1 MRYRHGSREVGEVM
15 MRDEVFNGRGH
26 GACGLV
32 VESEDDDP
40 AMRSRW
46 IGADVPET
54 AVEGKHDSL
63 LGDRGG
69 QHLRIRV
76 AREVLGEHGVRVDP
90 VLRQALVELDL
101 HGAVRSGTR
110 CGAAQGP
117 PAPDARRR
125 PLPRGSP
132 ARSTPGTPRGSPRRT
147 CRQQGSRG
155 RRSPAPVSPGCT
167 PARGRPSG
175 QPPPATEDPPP
186 CLPVCSPTDAPAHHY
201 VIRTV
206 RR

>member
-40 AMRSRW
+40 AVRPRW
-46 IGADVPET
+46 VGADVPET

-63 LGDRGG
+63 LGDRRG

-76 AREVLGEHGVRVDP
+76 AREVLGGHGVRVDP
-90 VLRQALVELDL
+90 VLGQALGERGWEALVELDL

-110 CGAAQGP
+110 SSR
-117 PAPDARRR
+117 ARR
-125 PLPRGSP
+125 
-132 ARSTPGTPRGSPRRT
+132 
-147 CRQQGSRG
+147 
-155 RRSPAPVSPGCT
+155 AP
-167 PARGRPSG
+167 
-175 QPPPATEDPPP
+175 
-186 CLPVCSPTDAPAHHY
+186 
-201 VIRTV
+201 
-206 RR
+206 